1 MSRKLLGRAAAVF
14 ALTAG
19 LVVLASQV
27 VAGDQTTPVV
37 TEPATSTVAANAD
50 AGAVDMNSWQQTQV
64 PGGASKFK
72 IKR

>member
-27 VAGDQTTPVV
+27 MAGDQTTPVSV
-37 TEPATSTVAANAD
+37 EPATTTVAANTD
-50 AGAVDMNSWQQTQV
+50 AGAVDMNNWQPTQT